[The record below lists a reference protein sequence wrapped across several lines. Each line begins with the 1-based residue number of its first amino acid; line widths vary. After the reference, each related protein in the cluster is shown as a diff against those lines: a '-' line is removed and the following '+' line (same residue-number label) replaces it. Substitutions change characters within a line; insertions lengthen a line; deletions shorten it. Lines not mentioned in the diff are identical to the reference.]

1 MSEKMKTGVHFGMS
15 EKMKTGVHFGMGE
28 KMKTNVHNISGHPS
42 HQSSVLLTAFFDAL
56 VGLE

>member
-1 MSEKMKTGVHFGMS
+1 MKTGVHFGMS

-42 HQSSVLLTAFFDAL
+42 HKSSVLLTAFFDAL